1 MARMTTSRS
10 AAAMRTAAVG
20 DSPKIV
26 VRSETAERGRA
37 ELPSSR
43 RSSLFVVVV
52 LTLPEALPPGVLS
65 VPDALP
71 LAPPAGAGVLTLPDD
86 ELGPDCT
93 WGAGTEVELDD
104 DDWASTSDTG
114 AANSATPS
122 RAANK
127 AFITAP
133 PLRGRSKASA
143 TERIEAG
150 RSCGHE
156 HLGDAARALQRRD
169 LVRRSQRRRRTGR
182 GTRVSLRRPRPDVCG
197 RPRARQSYR
206 QRTARARCADG
217 GPRARALSG
226 HAGVPRRLLGG
237 DQDRS

>member
-93 WGAGTEVELDD
+93 WGAGAEVELDD
-104 DDWASTSDTG
+104 EDWASTTDTG

-133 PLRGRSKASA
+133 PQKGMQQGECHR
-143 TERIEAG
+143 E
-150 RSCGHE
+150 
-156 HLGDAARALQRRD
+156 
-169 LVRRSQRRRRTGR
+169 
-182 GTRVSLRRPRPDVCG
+182 
-197 RPRARQSYR
+197 RQS
-206 QRTARARCADG
+206 G
-217 GPRARALSG
+217 KELW
-226 HAGVPRRLLGG
+226 
-237 DQDRS
+237 